1 MTPHPDDLTLLLHVR
16 GTLDDVGRA
25 RIRRRSDSCE
35 ACREALDELTVIDAR
50 LREIAP
56 SLGLASDNDMV
67 FSERDPFRAR
77 PRHARGAS
85 PRFPGPPERT
95 VEVARSAE
103 GIAPAL
109 VEAAVRGS
117 AELRSALAA
126 LRLSRAEERLGV
138 VYALDDAMERMVE
151 RPARWLVFGEEVGA
165 RARQARATAGRSA
178 TEADSLCS
186 LDEVEGVARLVVGA
200 ACNWSG
206 DLSRGG
212 RALAGAFR
220 VFGRLR
226 GLEPRL
232 AQVEMVEAQ
241 RRSFIG
247 RPAEGLRLAGRAEAT
262 FSDLGLVALA
272 TRARTARALALSYLE
287 REEEALAEFRCAQ
300 GEFERLGVWGGWV
313 SALNGAGYSLLKLG
327 RLDDARRE
335 YARALR
341 RVSRTEHPAVHAFVR
356 ANLAKTLLAAGRTA
370 DAARGFASAAALFLG
385 QGAVVDGLVAMLGE
399 VEARARGGDAGG
411 AGRTLHRV
419 RTTLEAQGDGG
430 APLLRSLEALLA
442 ADRLDLEL
450 LERFVRETAAGI
462 RESPLERRGAV

>member
-16 GTLDDVGRA
+16 GTLDDVARA
-25 RIRRRSDSCE
+25 RIRRHSDSCE

-109 VEAAVRGS
+109 VAAAVRGS

-186 LDEVEGVARLVVGA
+186 LDEVEGVARLA
-200 ACNWSG
+200 
-206 DLSRGG
+206 
-212 RALAGAFR
+212 
-220 VFGRLR
+220 
-226 GLEPRL
+226 
-232 AQVEMVEAQ
+232 
-241 RRSFIG
+241 
-247 RPAEGLRLAGRAEAT
+247 
-262 FSDLGLVALA
+262 
-272 TRARTARALALSYLE
+272 
-287 REEEALAEFRCAQ
+287 
-300 GEFERLGVWGGWV
+300 
-313 SALNGAGYSLLKLG
+313 
-327 RLDDARRE
+327 
-335 YARALR
+335 
-341 RVSRTEHPAVHAFVR
+341 
-356 ANLAKTLLAAGRTA
+356 
-370 DAARGFASAAALFLG
+370 
-385 QGAVVDGLVAMLGE
+385 
-399 VEARARGGDAGG
+399 
-411 AGRTLHRV
+411 
-419 RTTLEAQGDGG
+419 
-430 APLLRSLEALLA
+430 
-442 ADRLDLEL
+442 
-450 LERFVRETAAGI
+450 
-462 RESPLERRGAV
+462 